1 MCERITN
8 VNNESEHKKMTE
20 TRVIK
25 KYPNRRLYDT
35 EESRYITLSDIRNLV
50 NEQVEFSVIEKKT
63 GNDITCQI
71 LLQVITE
78 QEQHG
83 NTVLNRNF
91 LSQVINSY
99 GSNVQGMVGSYLE
112 QSMTMFMTQRKQ
124 MRERIKNVLD
134 LDPTGFATKNYKRWL
149 SLQDEV
155 ISKFKREDKEE
166 NKEEKES

>member
-1 MCERITN
+1 MPE
-8 VNNESEHKKMTE
+8 V
-20 TRVIK
+20 RVIK

-50 NEQVEFSVIEKKT
+50 NEQIEFSVIEKKT

-91 LSQVINSY
+91 LSQVINS
-99 GSNVQGMVGSYLE
+99 
-112 QSMTMFMTQRKQ
+112 
-124 MRERIKNVLD
+124 
-134 LDPTGFATKNYKRWL
+134 
-149 SLQDEV
+149 SLP
-155 ISKFKREDKEE
+155 SWRAG
-166 NKEEKES
+166 

>member
-1 MCERITN
+1 
-8 VNNESEHKKMTE
+8 MTDI
-20 TRVIK
+20 RVIK

-50 NEQVEFSVIEKKT
+50 NEQIEFAVIEKKT

-83 NTVLNRNF
+83 NTVLSRNF

-99 GSNVQGMVGSYLE
+99 GSNVQGMVGGYLE
-112 QSMTMFMTQRKQ
+112 QSMNMFMNQRKQ
-124 MRERIKNVLD
+124 MRERIKTVLD
-134 LDPTGFATKNYKRWL
+134 LDPTGFATKNYNRWL

-155 ISKFKREDKEE
+155 ISKFKKEDKEE
-166 NKEEKES
+166 SEKETDT

>member
-1 MCERITN
+1 
-8 VNNESEHKKMTE
+8 MTDI
-20 TRVIK
+20 RVIK

-50 NEQVEFSVIEKKT
+50 NEQIEFAVIEKKT

-83 NTVLNRNF
+83 NTVLNKNF

-99 GSNVQGMVGSYLE
+99 GSNVQGMVGGYLE
-112 QSMTMFMTQRKQ
+112 QSMDMFMTQRKQ
-124 MRERIKNVLD
+124 MRERIKTVLD
-134 LDPTGFATKNYKRWL
+134 LDPTGIATKNYNRWL

-155 ISKFKREDKEE
+155 LSKFKREDKE
-166 NKEEKES
+166 KEDKQS

>member
-1 MCERITN
+1 M
-8 VNNESEHKKMTE
+8 SEVRT
-20 TRVIK
+20 IK

-50 NEQVEFSVIEKKT
+50 NEQIEFAVIEKKT

-99 GSNVQGMVGSYLE
+99 GSNVQGMVGGYLE
-112 QSMTMFMTQRKQ
+112 QSMNMFMQQRKQ

-134 LDPTGFATKNYKRWL
+134 LDPTGFATKNYNRWL

-155 ISKFKREDKEE
+155 LSKFKREDKPEE
-166 NKEEKES
+166 NEDKDA

>member
-1 MCERITN
+1 M
-8 VNNESEHKKMTE
+8 SE

-35 EESRYITLSDIRNLV
+35 EESRYITLSDIRKLV
-50 NEQVEFSVIEKKT
+50 NDQVEFAVIEKKT

-78 QEQHG
+78 QETHG

-91 LSQVINSY
+91 LSQIINSY
-99 GSNVQGMVGSYLE
+99 GSNVQGMVGGYLE
-112 QSMTMFMTQRKQ
+112 QSMNMFMQQRKQ

-134 LDPTGFATKNYKRWL
+134 MDPTGIASKNYTRWL
-149 SLQDEV
+149 ALQDEV
-155 ISKFKREDKEE
+155 ISKFSKDKPVKEKQEE
-166 NKEEKES
+166 E

>member
-1 MCERITN
+1 
-8 VNNESEHKKMTE
+8 MTDI
-20 TRVIK
+20 RVIK

-50 NEQVEFSVIEKKT
+50 NEQIEFAVIEKKT

-83 NTVLNRNF
+83 NTVLNKNF

-99 GSNVQGMVGSYLE
+99 GSNVQGMVGGYLE
-112 QSMTMFMTQRKQ
+112 QSMDMFMTQRKQ
-124 MRERIKNVLD
+124 MRERIKSVLD
-134 LDPTGFATKNYKRWL
+134 LDPTGIATKNYNRWL

-155 ISKFKREDKEE
+155 LSKFKREDKE
-166 NKEEKES
+166 KEDKEKGS

>member
-1 MCERITN
+1 
-8 VNNESEHKKMTE
+8 MTDI
-20 TRVIK
+20 RVIK

-50 NEQVEFSVIEKKT
+50 NEQIEFAVIEKKT

-83 NTVLNRNF
+83 NTVLNKNF

-99 GSNVQGMVGSYLE
+99 GSNVQGMVGGYLE
-112 QSMTMFMTQRKQ
+112 QSMDMFMTQRKQ
-124 MRERIKNVLD
+124 MRERIKTVLD
-134 LDPTGFATKNYKRWL
+134 LDPTGIATKNYNRWL

-155 ISKFKREDKEE
+155 LSKFKREDKE
-166 NKEEKES
+166 KEQDKKES